1 MTREELNKRRNALI
15 TEKQNL
21 EDSLRAGDYKVI
33 KCAEDKARGVAKGN
47 LPYDIDALH
56 EERQQK
62 RDRINAIEAEIAEI
76 DAEIERLTP
85 IEPERVEPN

>member
-1 MTREELNKRRNALI
+1 MTVEELRAQRNVLV
-15 TEKQNL
+15 TERQNL
-21 EDSLRAGDYKVI
+21 EDALRSGDYKVI
-33 KCAEDKARGVAKGN
+33 KCAEDKARGVSKAN

-62 RDRINAIEAEIAEI
+62 RDRINAIEEAIAEI

-85 IEPERVEPN
+85 IEKEENE